1 MKRITALI
9 LTLVMLI
16 TANGV
21 LAEKTGNADSSATEF
36 VTYIMGDSG
45 SRSSRSFSSEE
56 YICVTEEDGR
66 YIRYTVYLDEEAG
79 RLFDEYNSDQ
89 PGPKPTWEE
98 LMAHIEA
105 LPVSLTEELDVVPP
119 TQEELDALAGK
130 TVGEIRSALSAPEGM
145 FGCCPAGKT
154 EAGEDIVLK
163 LECGFFR
170 YAVLVNDPYEEYL
183 ACREAGSYDSLTVKS
198 IVRTGLAY
206 DATNIYWVSEGVRK
220 AWENAGSQ
228 GVPPFKTVREARGGI
243 NRSGWYSES
252 GEKTTI
258 TTEIGGR
265 FFRYTAFLDEE
276 GKKLYEDCYAADSNE
291 AARREA
297 YRKLDRYRD
306 MQPITRAEELTAVPL
321 AQEELDALAGKA
333 LGELETA
340 LSARDKGFW
349 YYPMNLTTAQ
359 DMGEEVTFR
368 LENGLFDYTVTV
380 NETYEECLACKE
392 AGDYSALTVRSAVF
406 AGLSDNSTDLLFRPG
421 GTREPDRWVN
431 IKVYNRTGEN
441 IREVEINSADGF
453 DKRSFSYPEAES
465 TGQEDYPVVDMRT
478 NITLSPI
485 DMIRWVTESG
495 SAFEAPVSLEEGEY
509 IIFLLPEADGLTE
522 VRPAAPVE

>member
-9 LTLVMLI
+9 LALAMLI
-16 TANGV
+16 TANCV
-21 LAEKTGNADSSATEF
+21 LAEDAGNTDSSATHF
-36 VTYIMGDSG
+36 VSYVLGDSG
-45 SRSSRSFSSEE
+45 GRSSRSLNNEE
-56 YICVTEEDGR
+56 YVRVTEEDGR
-66 YIRYTVYLDEEAG
+66 YFRYTVYLDEEAK
-79 RLFDEYNSDQ
+79 RLYNEYHSDQ
-89 PGPKPTWEE
+89 PKVTWEE
-98 LMAHIEA
+98 LMAYIEA
-105 LPVSLTEELDVVPP
+105 LPASLTEELDVVPP

-145 FGCCPAGKT
+145 FECYPAGNI
-154 EAGEDIVLK
+154 EEGDNIVLK

-170 YAVLVNDPYEEYL
+170 YAVLVDDPYEEYL
-183 ACREAGSYDSLTVKS
+183 ACREDGSYDSLTVKS
-198 IVRTGLAY
+198 IARTGITY
-206 DATNIYWVSEGVRK
+206 DATSLYWVSEGVRK
-220 AWENAGSQ
+220 AWENAGSE
-228 GVPPFKTVREARGGI
+228 GVPPFKTLREAGGFL
-243 NRSGWYSES
+243 NRGWYSES
-252 GEKTTI
+252 RERTVVS
-258 TTEIGGR
+258 TEIDGR
-265 FFRYTAFLDEE
+265 FFRYIALMDEE
-276 GKKLYEDCYAADSNE
+276 GKKLYDDYYAADRDE

-297 YRKLDRYRD
+297 YNRLARYRD
-306 MQPITRAEELTAVPL
+306 MLPITRAEELTAVPL
-321 AQEELDALAGKA
+321 AQEELDALAGKT
-333 LGELETA
+333 LGELKDA
-340 LSARDKGFW
+340 LSTGDNGFW

-392 AGDYSALTVRSAVF
+392 AGDYSALTVRSAGF
-406 AGLSDNSTDLLFRPG
+406 KGLSHNSTDLLFRPD

-509 IIFLLPEADGLTE
+509 IIFLLPEADGLIE
-522 VRPAAPVE
+522 VRPAAPAE